1 MSKPPGSNQALP
13 GAKGAI
19 WLLVAINLF
28 NYIDRQVLSAV
39 VPEIKESLLANP
51 EHTGIVGFLLS
62 GLSSLLGSNPDNALV
77 GLLGMAFMVSYIL
90 FSPVLSNLPV
100 KRWWIIAGGI
110 TVWSIAS
117 GASGLAMTFS
127 VLLLTRCF
135 VGIGEAAYGPIAPSV
150 LSDYYPVEQRG
161 KALSWFYLAI
171 PVGSAL
177 GYILGGAVAASLGW
191 RWAFYLVLP
200 PGIILAAI
208 CLFMRDPA
216 TMKKQVQAPKVNS
229 LQQYKK
235 FLANKSFLTN
245 TIAMTAMTFA
255 IGGIAFW
262 MPTYFHEF
270 RKAGSLA
277 EVNMIFGAILV
288 VSGLSATLIGGYL
301 ADHLRTKIKGSYFK
315 VSGIAMLLAFPC
327 CLGMLYAPFPT
338 AWVFVFLTCF
348 CLFLNTGPSNTALA
362 NVIEPSSRSSAF
374 ALNIL
379 IIHLFGDVMSPLIIG
394 VITDATGKN
403 MTLAFLVVSVLVLAG
418 GIVWLLGAKHLDE
431 DTRAVSEHH
440 D

>member
-100 KRWWIIAGGI
+100 KRWWIIAAGI

-216 TMKKQVQAPKVNS
+216 TMKKQVQTPKVNS
-229 LQQYKK
+229 LQLYKK

-315 VSGIAMLLAFPC
+315 VSGFAMLLAFPC

-338 AWVFVFLTCF
+338 AWVFV
-348 CLFLNTGPSNTALA
+348 
-362 NVIEPSSRSSAF
+362 
-374 ALNIL
+374 
-379 IIHLFGDVMSPLIIG
+379 
-394 VITDATGKN
+394 
-403 MTLAFLVVSVLVLAG
+403 
-418 GIVWLLGAKHLDE
+418 
-431 DTRAVSEHH
+431 
-440 D
+440 